1 MGGEIVSMTSRREF
15 WNYMKIHPYII
26 LYATAT
32 WCGPC
37 KLMKPY
43 IADLF
48 DQMPKNVDLVIL
60 DIDRG
65 KNLASYL
72 HIRNVPQVM
81 NFISGEPYDIMTGGD
96 SRQLVNVFNKTL
108 DRMGI

>member
-1 MGGEIVSMTSRREF
+1 MGGEIVSMTSRKEF
-15 WNYMKIHPYII
+15 WNYMKIHPYIL
-26 LYATAT
+26 LYATAA

-37 KLMKPY
+37 KHMKPH

-48 DQMPKNVDLVIL
+48 DQMPENVDLIVL

-72 HIRNVPQVM
+72 HIRNVPQMM
-81 NFISGEPYDIMTGGD
+81 NFIDGEPYDIMTGGD
-96 SRQLVNVFNKTL
+96 SRQLVNLFNKTL